1 MALIFDAS
9 TSTITH
15 PVTLPGAPYHVGDPI
30 LVEHNDQW
38 REGTVTAITRAN
50 ERAAF
55 GLTWLLRVDFED
67 GTCTGALC
75 DDDGR
80 NHRYRSQVMGSQ
92 RVVA

>member
-1 MALIFDAS
+1 MTHA
-9 TSTITH
+9 TSTIEQ
-15 PVTLPGAPYHVGDPI
+15 PVSLPGAPFAPGDPI
-30 LVEHNDQW
+30 LVEHEGVW
-38 REGTVTAITRAN
+38 REGIVRAITHAN

-80 NHRYRSQVMGSQ
+80 NYRYRSQVMGSR